1 MAIYSTINER
11 YIQDI
16 DDEDDDITAAS
27 SSPSSS
33 FKQSTQFTLTYELVI
48 PIERSSTLT
57 KEKIDSFPL
66 TLIADKFLSL
76 VDTLHFIT
84 DDYTVKMNVVCMPLV
99 KYYIDNSPNDNS
111 LSTSICHYSVENM
124 SDSDVQSF
132 ADGFKS
138 IMDFYFTHK
147 RDVIIDKTY
156 KDISFAFTL
165 NFNPKKASYKN
176 IVKDFK
182 NFVHFSRF
190 AVTYASTISYIG
202 ASSSFS
208 LYATDDLESKGKQPL
223 TQIKPFS
230 SVYVTHNKIREFLL
244 KIYDNDINI
253 IEINDYIAHN
263 LSFEE
268 DFTLSLEK
276 RFLKYDRNNTFGFPA
291 FNIIGDGYFSQVRYV
306 VIKVDPKHSPF
317 KTLDEYNEH
326 IKEVYDNIPKSVAMS
341 YIRRYSNT
349 LFYLLFDSTS
359 DFPSY
364 KDIVTCFSTITF
376 RVVPII
382 KTDDL
387 RYEDPDGLGVTE
399 QVERA
404 LRTIKKIK

>member
-1 MAIYSTINER
+1 MTSYSTINER

-33 FKQSTQFTLTYELVI
+33 FKQSTQFTLTYELAI

-57 KEKIDSFPL
+57 KGKIDSFPL

-84 DDYTVKMNVVCMPLV
+84 DDYTVKMDVVFMPLL
-99 KYYIDNSPNDNS
+99 KYYVDNSPTDKS
-111 LSTSICHYSVENM
+111 LSTSIYHYSVDIS

-132 ADGFKS
+132 DDGFKS
-138 IMDFYFTHK
+138 LMDFYFAHK

-165 NFNPKKASYKN
+165 NFNSRQASYKN

-202 ASSSFS
+202 AESSFT
-208 LYATDDLESKGKQPL
+208 LYNADYLESKDKQPL

-306 VIKVDPKHSPF
+306 VIKVDSKHSPF

-364 KDIVTCFSTITF
+364 KDIVTCFSNITF

-382 KTDDL
+382 KIDDW
-387 RYEDPDGLGVTE
+387 RYEDPDGFGVTE

>member
-1 MAIYSTINER
+1 MATYSTINER

-33 FKQSTQFTLTYELVI
+33 FKQSTQFTLTYELGI
-48 PIERSSTLT
+48 PIERCLNLT

-84 DDYTVKMNVVCMPLV
+84 DDYTVKMDVVLMPLV
-99 KYYIDNSPNDNS
+99 KYYIDNSPNDKS
-111 LSTSICHYSVENM
+111 LSTSIYQYSLESP

-147 RDVIIDKTY
+147 RDVIIDRTY
-156 KDISFAFTL
+156 KDISFTFFL
-165 NFNPKKASYKN
+165 NFNSKKASYKN

-182 NFVHFSRF
+182 NFCHFSRY
-190 AVTYASTISYIG
+190 ATTYASSISYIG
-202 ASSSFS
+202 VSSSFR
-208 LYATDDLESKGKQPL
+208 LYNSDYLESKNKHPL

-230 SVYVTHNKIREFLL
+230 SAYVTHNKIREFML
-244 KIYDNDINI
+244 KIYDNNINNQ
-253 IEINDYIAHN
+253 EIDDYIDHN
-263 LSFEE
+263 LSFDE
-268 DFTLSLEK
+268 DFRLSLEK
-276 RFLKYDRNNTFGFPA
+276 RFLKYDRNHTFAFPS
-291 FNIIGDGYFSQVRYV
+291 FNIIGDGYLGQVRYV

-317 KTLDEYNEH
+317 KTMSEYNKH
-326 IKEVYDNIPKSVAMS
+326 ISAVYNNMPKSVAIS
-341 YIRRYSNT
+341 YIRRYSTT
-349 LFYLLFDSTS
+349 LFYLLFDSVS

-364 KDIVTCFSTITF
+364 DKNVTVNSSITF
-376 RVVPII
+376 GVVPII
-382 KTDDL
+382 KTDEWG
-387 RYEDPDGLGVTE
+387 YEEADGMGVTE

-404 LRTIKKIK
+404 LNTIKKIK

>member
-27 SSPSSS
+27 SSSSSS
-33 FKQSTQFTLTYELVI
+33 FIQSTQFSLIYELSI
-48 PIERSSTLT
+48 PMNSRLSIET
-57 KEKIDSFPL
+57 IDSFPL
-66 TLIADKFLSL
+66 TLIADKFVSL

-84 DDYTVKMNVVCMPLV
+84 DDYTVNMNVVFMPLV
-99 KYYIDNSPNDNS
+99 KYYMDNSPNDKS
-111 LSTSICHYSVENM
+111 LSTSIYKYSLENP
-124 SDSDVQSF
+124 SDSDIPSLT
-132 ADGFKS
+132 DGFKS
-138 IMDFYFTHK
+138 IVDFYFTHK
-147 RDVIIDKTY
+147 SDVVIDKTY
-156 KDISFAFTL
+156 KDISFAFIL
-165 NFNPKKASYKN
+165 NFNPRQTSYKN

-202 ASSSFS
+202 AESSFT
-208 LYATDDLESKGKQPL
+208 LYNADYLESKDKQPL
-223 TQIKPFS
+223 IQIAPFS
-230 SVYVTHNKIREFLL
+230 SVYVTHSNIRYFLK
-244 KIYDNDINI
+244 KIYDNNLNNQDIH
-253 IEINDYIAHN
+253 DYIAHN
-263 LSFEE
+263 LPFEE

-276 RFLKYDRNNTFGFPA
+276 RFLKFDRNRTFAFPS

-317 KTLDEYNEH
+317 KTLAEYNEH
-326 IKEVYDNIPKSVAMS
+326 ISDVYNNMPKSVAMS

-349 LFYLLFDSTS
+349 VFYLLFDSPS

-364 KDIVTCFSTITF
+364 EKIVTVNANTTF

-382 KTDDL
+382 KKDKN
-387 RYEDPDGLGVTE
+387 RYQAPDGMGATE

>member
-48 PIERSSTLT
+48 PTESSLT
-57 KEKIDSFPL
+57 EKAIDSFPL
-66 TLIADKFLSL
+66 TLIADKFLL
-76 VDTLHFIT
+76 LADTLHFIT
-84 DDYTVKMNVVCMPLV
+84 DDYTVNMNVVFMPLM
-99 KYYIDNSPNDNS
+99 KYYVDNLPNDPS
-111 LSTSICHYSVENM
+111 LSTSIYHYSLENP
-124 SDSDVQSF
+124 SDYDIPSF
-132 ADGFKS
+132 TDGFKS

-147 RDVIIDKTY
+147 RDVIIDEAY
-156 KDISFAFTL
+156 KHISFAFIL
-165 NFNPKKASYKN
+165 NFNPRQASYKY
-176 IVKDFK
+176 IVRDFK
-182 NFVHFSRF
+182 NFVNFSRL
-190 AVTYASTISYIG
+190 ATAYASTISYIG
-202 ASSSFS
+202 TLSSFD
-208 LYATDDLESKGKQPL
+208 LYTTNDNESKDKKPPI
-223 TQIKPFS
+223 QIAPFS
-230 SVYVTHNKIREFLL
+230 SVYVTHSNIRYFLK
-244 KIYDNDINI
+244 KIYDNNLNNQDIH
-253 IEINDYIAHN
+253 DYIAHN

-276 RFLKYDRNNTFGFPA
+276 RFLKFDRNRTFAFPS
-291 FNIIGDGYFSQVRYV
+291 FNIIGDGYLGHVRYV

-317 KTLDEYNEH
+317 KTMSEYNKH
-326 IKEVYDNIPKSVAMS
+326 ISDVYNNMPKSVAMS

-349 LFYLLFDSTS
+349 VFYLLFDSPS

-364 KDIVTCFSTITF
+364 EKIVTVNANTTF

-382 KTDDL
+382 KKDKN
-387 RYEDPDGLGVTE
+387 RYEAPDGMGATE

-404 LRTIKKIK
+404 LNTITKIK

>member
-1 MAIYSTINER
+1 MASYSTINER

-33 FKQSTQFTLTYELVI
+33 FKQSAQFTLTYELVI
-48 PIERSSTLT
+48 PMESGSTLT

-99 KYYIDNSPNDNS
+99 KYYIDNSPNDKS
-111 LSTSICHYSVENM
+111 LSTSICHYSLENP
-124 SDSDVQSF
+124 SDSDIPSF
-132 ADGFKS
+132 TDGFKS

-147 RDVIIDKTY
+147 RDVIIDEAY
-156 KDISFAFTL
+156 KHISFAFIL
-165 NFNPKKASYKN
+165 NFNPRQASYKY
-176 IVKDFK
+176 IVRDFK
-182 NFVHFSRF
+182 NFVNFSRL
-190 AVTYASTISYIG
+190 ATAYASTISYIG
-202 ASSSFS
+202 TFSSFD
-208 LYATDDLESKGKQPL
+208 LYTTDDFESKDKQPL
-223 TQIKPFS
+223 IPIAPFS
-230 SVYVTHNKIREFLL
+230 SVYVTHSNIRYFLK
-244 KIYDNDINI
+244 KIYDNNLNNQDIH
-253 IEINDYIAHN
+253 DYIAHN

-276 RFLKYDRNNTFGFPA
+276 RFLKYDRNYTFGFPS

-349 LFYLLFDSTS
+349 LFYLLFDSPS

-364 KDIVTCFSTITF
+364 KEIVTCFSKITF
-376 RVVPII
+376 RVVPIV
-382 KTDDL
+382 KKDGW
-387 RYEDPDGLGVTE
+387 RYEEPDGMGVTE
-399 QVERA
+399 LVKRA
-404 LRTIKKIK
+404 INTIAKIK